1 MDRPRSLATA
11 PPLVLGGVALLA
23 AGCTATPSATEL
35 VAAQRATGGRVSEA
49 EAAGA
54 FLEYIGVVNAAL
66 RSDDVGAL
74 ARMTA
79 SQCRCADLV
88 ALLDQRFDDGAEF
101 VGAAFDAGDVTVLHR
116 HGDQADVRARV
127 SVSAYEVHSADGLVI
142 DSRPAD
148 EYVATYTV
156 RSNGDSWRVVDVR
169 PQQGSSDGG

>member
-101 VGAAFDAGDVTVLHR
+101 VGAAFDAGDV
-116 HGDQADVRARV
+116 RARV